1 MPEDAQ
7 RVDSE
12 IGEKLAGKY
21 LTFHLGDE
29 SYGLGILK
37 VQQIIHMQDIT
48 AVPKTPDFIAGV
60 INLRGKVIPVVE
72 LRRKFDMETI
82 AYTDDTV
89 IIVVQV
95 EREEDTLIMGVI
107 VDGVREVLE
116 VSSDHIEKTPAFGTA
131 VDTAFIL
138 GVAKLQEKV
147 VMLLD
152 IDKVLSSKEIETVSN
167 ITE

>member
-1 MPEDAQ
+1 MEETQQQKSQD
-7 RVDSE
+7 
-12 IGEKLAGKY
+12 IGDGLSGKY

-60 INLRGKVIPVVE
+60 INLRGKVIPVIE
-72 LRRKFDMETI
+72 LRRKFDMDKME
-82 AYTDDTV
+82 YTDDTV

-95 EREEDTLIMGVI
+95 ERGDERLIMGVI
-107 VDGVREVLE
+107 VDGVTEVLE
-116 VSSDHIEKTPAFGTA
+116 VESDNIERTPAFGTA

-138 GVAKLQEKV
+138 GVAKIEEKV

-152 IDKVLSSKEIETVSN
+152 IDRILSPKEIEAVSD
-167 ITE
+167 ISE